1 MKETEDRGSSVILLL
16 WFVQRQVGRD
26 MVMDQD
32 TQWLYQLLA
41 DVQLEKFYL
50 RVRDGLNITR
60 QEHFAYV
67 KESDLEQIGI
77 SKPGEPDRQGIPPLI
92 IHFSFRERRSFKS
105 LQRNESR
112 LFLSSSKAI
121 VGGSETAQ
129 SEIPLMDPKG
139 PNPGF
144 TSKSESRDRNSTAN
158 IPL

>member
-1 MKETEDRGSSVILLL
+1 MKQTETEASSVLLLL
-16 WFVQRQVGRD
+16 WFAQRQVGRD

-77 SKPGEPDRQGIPPLI
+77 SKPGEPARQGIPPLI
-92 IHFSFRERRSFKS
+92 IQFSHVSVIYSKVCNGINPVYFFPPAQRRLWEALKRHKVKS
-105 LQRNESR
+105 RSW
-112 LFLSSSKAI
+112 
-121 VGGSETAQ
+121 
-129 SEIPLMDPKG
+129 IPKV
-139 PNPGF
+139 
-144 TSKSESRDRNSTAN
+144 
-158 IPL
+158 

>member
-1 MKETEDRGSSVILLL
+1 MKQTETEASSVLPLL

-41 DVQLEKFYL
+41 EVQLEKFYL

-77 SKPGEPDRQGIPPLI
+77 SKPGEPDGRGRGPVWNGINHVYVSPAQ
-92 IHFSFRERRSFKS
+92 RRLWEALKRHKVKS
-105 LQRNESR
+105 RSW
-112 LFLSSSKAI
+112 
-121 VGGSETAQ
+121 
-129 SEIPLMDPKG
+129 IPKV
-139 PNPGF
+139 
-144 TSKSESRDRNSTAN
+144 
-158 IPL
+158 